1 MSRPLLIPRPPVCR
15 SVLPAC
21 LLAIEIVLA
30 ILAGAAHAADVAAP
44 AAVKAPA
51 AEPVYQW
58 NGCYAGLNAGG
69 GASASNFTTAV
80 GAGTFL
86 VGSDPATV
94 DNDGTGSGSGSN
106 FLGGGQAGCNWQSNT
121 VVAGFEGDFDY
132 YRSNSNFLNNT
143 NSLPT
148 AGTTFGIGQ
157 SLKTDYLSTIRP
169 RIGIAADR
177 NFFYVTGGVAFTEAH
192 YSESYS
198 DGAGGIGFAAASK
211 FLTGWTAG
219 AGWEH
224 AWSEHWIFR
233 IDYLFAG
240 FGTTTAAGLIT
251 GPGGFNPL
259 HGSGDLIIQV
269 ARAGVNFKF

>member
-1 MSRPLLIPRPPVCR
+1 MSQPLLIPRPPVRR

-21 LLAIEIVLA
+21 LFAIEIASA

-51 AEPVYQW
+51 AEPVYRW
-58 NGCYAGLNAGG
+58 SGCYAGLNAGG
-69 GASASNFTTAV
+69 GASASNFTTTV

-86 VGSDPATV
+86 TGSDPFTV
-94 DNDGTGSGSGSN
+94 NNDGTGSGNGSN
-106 FLGGGQAGCNWQSNT
+106 FLGGGQAGCNWQSST
-121 VVAGFEGDFDY
+121 VVFGVEGDFDY

-143 NSLPT
+143 NTLA

-157 SLKTDYLSTIRP
+157 SLKTDYLATIRP

-177 NFFYVTGGVAFTEAH
+177 NFAYVTGGVAFTEAH

-198 DGAGGIGFAAASK
+198 DGAGGIGLATASN

-224 AWSEHWIFR
+224 AWSEHWTFR
-233 IDYLFAG
+233 IEYLFAS
-240 FGTTTAAGLIT
+240 FGTTSASGFIT
-251 GPGGFNPL
+251 GPGGSNPL

>member
-1 MSRPLLIPRPPVCR
+1 MSQPLLIPRPPVRR

-21 LLAIEIVLA
+21 LFAIEIASA

-51 AEPVYQW
+51 AKPVYQW
-58 NGCYAGLNAGG
+58 SGCYAGLNAGG
-69 GASASNFTTAV
+69 GASASSFTTTV
-80 GAGTFL
+80 GSGTFL
-86 VGSDPATV
+86 SSSDPATV
-94 DNDGTGSGSGSN
+94 SSDGTGSGSGSN
-106 FLGGGQAGCNWQSNT
+106 FLGGGQAGCNWQSST
-121 VVAGFEGDFDY
+121 VVFGVEGDFDY

-143 NSLPT
+143 NTLA
-148 AGTTFGIGQ
+148 AGTPFGIGQ
-157 SLKTDYLSTIRP
+157 SLKTDYLATIRP

-177 NFFYVTGGVAFTEAH
+177 DFGYVTGGVAFTEAH
-192 YSESYS
+192 YSETYS
-198 DGAGGIGFAAASK
+198 DGAGGIGFAGASN

-224 AWSEHWIFR
+224 AWSEHWVFR
-233 IDYLFAG
+233 VEYLFAS
-240 FGTTTAAGLIT
+240 FGTTSAAGFIT
-251 GPGGFNPL
+251 GPGGSNPL